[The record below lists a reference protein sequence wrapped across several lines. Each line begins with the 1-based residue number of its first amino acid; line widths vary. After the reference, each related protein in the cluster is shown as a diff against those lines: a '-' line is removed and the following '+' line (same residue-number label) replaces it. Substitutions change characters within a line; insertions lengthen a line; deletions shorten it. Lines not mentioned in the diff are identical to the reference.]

1 MPKYIRP
8 TNRSESGS
16 MLVFGTAITIAIV
29 AVLAFFSLSY
39 VRLLGSSSEQRTAI
53 EAAALAAARDL
64 SMIAVNTDEY
74 GWISLSDSAPNGSL
88 TVAPDQYYVP
98 VRGINTILGTIRLD
112 LIIASELNDPNLKT
126 IIKADLVRAKA
137 AQALLATELT
147 KSLAKGYIAKGLDG
161 KNIDVYGD
169 AQTAYTS
176 NQVRM
181 TGSSNYVAN
190 SLKLSL
196 GGINNGGVTNTP
208 LPTPNSKADVP
219 AGKQQ
224 NNFYLSYTDIPT
236 DGESFVF
243 AGIGDSIKLMD
254 PKQWT
259 ATVAGLPYQVAT
271 IVKAEADQHVNDTQN
286 PNGYD
291 IHAIACAQPANVI
304 DPKPTPGALTFSF
317 PDGTPPEM
325 IGPGTM
331 LTNVDLNKKN
341 NCTYQT
347 SVNGD
352 YPIGRPVT
360 RIDDMAWPYAC
371 DDSSGDVF
379 RQALTDWWRRAGT
392 KLDINSAVGMLDA
405 STCKFW
411 KPAPPDL
418 VDWKTEAVLGDT
430 VIYNLG
436 PIPRGYIHVYRIDK
450 TSGAISYTHDG
461 LTPTNYSVAGESQM
475 YSENIDAITKSTVG
489 KQKVGPFTFP
499 VSKKPGGLSDNNEV
513 TLLDT
518 WDLYI
523 RDQVSQPGA
532 NQGGRHAGEPMDF
545 TKVALGKNHDL
556 GGAGLGA
563 AKKPKSTGL
572 PPAITNQSDFAEAA
586 GFPDTEYNKYT
597 QGKGVDYIRPTYKK
611 NGMAVDIRFRRQV
624 ETGTL
629 GSLLGFKIGYV
640 GHKYGNTVTALPAV
654 PSVTGNSGNDNDES
668 DNDDDDN

>member
-1 MPKYIRP
+1 
-8 TNRSESGS
+8 

-29 AVLAFFSLSY
+29 AALAFFSLSY

-74 GWISLSDSAPNGSL
+74 GWVSLSDSAPNGSL

-98 VRGINTILGTIRLD
+98 VRSINTILGTIRLD

-126 IIKADLVRAKA
+126 IIKADLVKAKA

-147 KSLAKGYIAKGLDG
+147 KSLVKGYKAKGLDG
-161 KNIDVYGD
+161 KNINVYGD

-181 TGSSNYVAN
+181 TGSSNYIKN

-208 LPTPNSKADVP
+208 LPIPHSKADVP
-219 AGKQQ
+219 SNKQLK
-224 NNFYLSYTDIPT
+224 NFYLSYTDIPT
-236 DGESFVF
+236 GGESFVF
-243 AGIGDSIKLMD
+243 AGIGDSIKLVD

-271 IVKAEADQHVNDTQN
+271 IVKAEADQHVDDTQN
-286 PNGYD
+286 PKGYD
-291 IHAIACAQPANVI
+291 IHAIACAQPANVV
-304 DPKPTPGALTFSF
+304 DPKPNPGALTFSF

-331 LTNVDLNKKN
+331 LTNAEINQKD
-341 NCTYQT
+341 NCSCLT

-352 YPIGRPVT
+352 YPIGKTAT
-360 RIDDMAWPYAC
+360 RMDKLTWPYAC
-371 DDSSGDVF
+371 DESSGNVF
-379 RQALTDWWRRAGT
+379 RKALTDWWRRAGT

-405 STCKFW
+405 SKIKFW
-411 KPAPPDL
+411 RPAPPDL

-430 VIYNLG
+430 DIYNLG
-436 PIPRGYIHVYRIDK
+436 PIPRGYIHIYRIDK
-450 TSGAISYTHDG
+450 NSGAISYIHDG
-461 LTPTNYSVAGESQM
+461 LTPTNYSVSSEGQI
-475 YSENIDAITKSTVG
+475 YSEDIDAIEKSTIG
-489 KQKVGPFTFP
+489 KLTVGPFTFP
-499 VSKKPGGLSDNNEV
+499 TGKKAGGLSDNNFV
-513 TLLDT
+513 TLINK

-523 RDQVSQPGA
+523 RDQVSQPGS

-545 TKVALGKNHDL
+545 TKVAFGQNHDL
-556 GGAGLGA
+556 GGSGLGA
-563 AKKPKSTGL
+563 KKKPKGAGL
-572 PPAITNQSDFAEAA
+572 PPAVTNQSDFAEAA

-597 QGKGVDYIRPTYKK
+597 KGEGVDRIRPTYKE
-611 NGMAVDIRFRRQV
+611 NGMAVDVRFRRQV

-629 GSLLGFKIGYV
+629 GAALGYEIGYV
-640 GHKYGNTVTALPAV
+640 GHKYGNTKAAVAAAPAT
-654 PSVTGNSGNDNDES
+654 TGDSGDDDDES
-668 DNDDDDN
+668 DNDDDDD